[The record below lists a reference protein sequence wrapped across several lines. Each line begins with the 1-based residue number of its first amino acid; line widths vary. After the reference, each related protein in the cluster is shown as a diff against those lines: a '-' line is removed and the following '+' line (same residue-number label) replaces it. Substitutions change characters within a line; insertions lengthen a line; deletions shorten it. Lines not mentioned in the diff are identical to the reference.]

1 MRYSKNLINIGD
13 LFRKEK
19 FPLGSEYIC
28 AHLRRGDFVWAH
40 KENIPSLLGAANKV
54 KKYFKK
60 LKKINLKF
68 YVLLTLKNN
77 VKINFL
83 RVGFEPSSLRTENLK
98 LSNLS
103 KIALR
108 QSLYFEVQKYFLRS
122 IYLRNNP
129 KEKNNFHL
137 INYDEL
143 LRLYKIERRRNKI
156 DLRLLHK
163 KLEAI

>member
-1 MRYSKNLINIGD
+1 MRYSKNLINIGN

-77 VKINFL
+77 IKINFL
-83 RVGFEPSSLRTENLK
+83 RVGFEPLSLRTENLK
-98 LSNLS
+98 LSDLS
-103 KIALR
+103 KMALR
-108 QSLYFEVQKYFLRS
+108 QSLIF
-122 IYLRNNP
+122 
-129 KEKNNFHL
+129 
-137 INYDEL
+137 
-143 LRLYKIERRRNKI
+143 
-156 DLRLLHK
+156 
-163 KLEAI
+163 